1 MKIKNSLMVS
11 LLMILA
17 LLTACQ
23 SQKHLKT
30 HIVPQQTQ
38 FYQGNHY
45 RLAHA
50 QYLQQANDGKIH
62 ITEFFLYGCPH
73 CYSLEPKIKH
83 WLSQQKNIVFERVP
97 AIIGPTWVEM
107 ARFYYVAEYLG
118 VLQTLHTQF
127 FDEIHNSGKQYY
139 SEIAI
144 RTFFLKNGIS
154 EQDYLKAY
162 NSAQVKQKTNR
173 ARILSVQYGLRGVPV
188 IIMNNQWKVAPFYVK
203 NQKQVFDVLDYLIS
217 LQTKEKQH
225 ESED

>member
-1 MKIKNSLMVS
+1 MQNKNLNIIS
-11 LLMILA
+11 LLMVWA
-17 LLTACQ
+17 LLSACQ
-23 SQKHLKT
+23 SHQNIKT
-30 HIVPQQTQ
+30 NTIPHSTK

-50 QYLQQANDGKIH
+50 QSLKQANDGKIH

-73 CYSLEPKIKH
+73 CYSLEPKIKY

-97 AIIGPTWVEM
+97 AILGPTWVEM

-127 FDEIHNSGKQYY
+127 FNEIHNSGKQYY

-144 RTFFLKNGIS
+144 RTFFLKNGID

-162 NSAQVKQKTNR
+162 NSSQVKEKINR
-173 ARILSVQYGLRGVPV
+173 ARILSVEYGLRGVPV
-188 IIMNNQWKVAPFYVK
+188 IIMNNHWKVAPFYVK
-203 NQKQVFDVLDYLIS
+203 NQQQVFEVLDYLIS
-217 LQTKEKQH
+217 SKAQGK
-225 ESED
+225 

>member
-1 MKIKNSLMVS
+1 MKIKNSLIAF
-11 LLMILA
+11 LLIILT

-23 SQKHLKT
+23 SQKHIKT
-30 HIVPQQTQ
+30 QEVPHQTK

-50 QYLQQANDGKIH
+50 QFLQQPNDGKIH

-83 WLSQQKNIVFERVP
+83 WLSQQENIVFERIP
-97 AIIGPTWVEM
+97 AILGPTWVEM

-118 VLQTLHTQF
+118 ILENIHTKF
-127 FDEIHNSGKQYY
+127 FEEIHNSGKQYY

-144 RTFFLKNGIS
+144 RQYFLKNGVKES
-154 EQDYLKAY
+154 DYLKAY
-162 NSAQVKQKTNR
+162 NSSQVKEKINR

-188 IIMNNQWKVAPFYVK
+188 IIMNNHWKVAPFYVR
-203 NQKQVFDVLDYLIS
+203 NQQQVFAVLNYLIS
-217 LQTKEKQH
+217 LETQEK
-225 ESED
+225 